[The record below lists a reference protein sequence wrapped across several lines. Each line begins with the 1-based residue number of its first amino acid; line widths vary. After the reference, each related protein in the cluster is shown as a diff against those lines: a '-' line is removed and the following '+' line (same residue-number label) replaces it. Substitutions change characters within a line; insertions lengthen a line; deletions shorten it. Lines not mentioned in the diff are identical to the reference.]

1 MTILRNVYQTGRKL
15 FGISITMNKKIFFKK
30 ESLNRHSGDNNE
42 KNINSFYANAHCIM
56 PKKQ

>member
-1 MTILRNVYQTGRKL
+1 
-15 FGISITMNKKIFFKK
+15 MNKKTFFKK

-42 KNINSFYANAHCIM
+42 KNINSTYTNAHCIM